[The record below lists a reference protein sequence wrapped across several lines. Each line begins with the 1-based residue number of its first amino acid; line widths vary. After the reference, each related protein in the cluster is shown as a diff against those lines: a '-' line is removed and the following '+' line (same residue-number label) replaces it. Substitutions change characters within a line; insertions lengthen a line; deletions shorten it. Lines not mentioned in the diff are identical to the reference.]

1 MVKTTPLDEEYISR
15 PGLARRWKCHIE
27 SLKRREKKDLL
38 HPIAFSA
45 RMIRYRM
52 SEVLRLEAE
61 AAGFSPATSGKIP
74 GRFAPASALKGPEK
88 TTSGSEGRHASGQ
101 MAKRT
106 GKRQEPLYPEGVKV
120 DLGL

>member
-1 MVKTTPLDEEYISR
+1 VINTTLDEELISR

-38 HPIAFSA
+38 HPIALSA

-61 AAGFSPATSGKIP
+61 AAGFSAETSGNIP
-74 GRFAPASALKGPEK
+74 GRFAPTSALKRPEK
-88 TTSGSEGRHASGQ
+88 TASDSGGRHASGR
-101 MAKRT
+101 AVKRA
-106 GKRQEPLYPEGVKV
+106 GKRQEPPHPEGVKV
-120 DLGL
+120 DLDL